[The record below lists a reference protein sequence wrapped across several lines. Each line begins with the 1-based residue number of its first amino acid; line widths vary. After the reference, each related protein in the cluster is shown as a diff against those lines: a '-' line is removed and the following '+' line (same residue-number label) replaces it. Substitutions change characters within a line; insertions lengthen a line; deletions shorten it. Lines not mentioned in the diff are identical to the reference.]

1 MADNY
6 LERQREQ
13 YEARKAA
20 WEKSRRTRKRKVQA
34 KRPAQ
39 RPDDTSHPTEPEVTG
54 KEDAK

>member
-20 WEKSRRTRKRKVQA
+20 NGKRLKIRKEKNKTSR
-34 KRPAQ
+34 
-39 RPDDTSHPTEPEVTG
+39 
-54 KEDAK
+54 

>member
-20 WEKSRRTRKRKVQA
+20 WLKSKKKKSPVKKTSTT
-34 KRPAQ
+34 PA
-39 RPDDTSHPTEPEVTG
+39 EMN
-54 KEDAK
+54 KENK